1 MNTLLK
7 RIRVLGRFPTKE
19 DEAEVERP
27 PVLHEAGAEV
37 ADQQVVQPAHP
48 HGWPDLVRRG

>member
-1 MNTLLK
+1 MLK